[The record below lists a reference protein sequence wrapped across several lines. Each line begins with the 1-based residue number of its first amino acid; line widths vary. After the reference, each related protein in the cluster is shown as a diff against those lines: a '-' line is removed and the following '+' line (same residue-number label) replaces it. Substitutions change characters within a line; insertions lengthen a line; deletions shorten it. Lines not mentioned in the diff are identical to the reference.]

1 MEQYGSGIS
10 CSVSLSVSVSA
21 EQRHTWVNAMHLC
34 SVTWRRAVGLRVS
47 RRCIGRIAAERC
59 RRPPMLRSV
68 FVVAVSLDG
77 DGIAHACVADAWD
90 IQENAFV
97 RRDP

>member
-1 MEQYGSGIS
+1 MRGQQRAFAKFRSVGSH
-10 CSVSLSVSVSA
+10 V
-21 EQRHTWVNAMHLC
+21 QRRWLRVNAMHVC
-34 SVTWRRAVGLRVS
+34 SVTGRRAVGLSVS

-68 FVVAVSLDG
+68 FVVAVWLDG
-77 DGIAHACVADAWD
+77 DGVAHASVADAWD